1 MSVNV
6 RARGLGLRAN
16 GFLLSAVALTGACSD
31 AGTAGTGAGP
41 VTSSEA
47 LSLRADERCE
57 APQGEMSVSALSKFE
72 AETRITRRNDGAMVA
87 IWDSNVDYPGTG
99 GMQSIGYRVFR
110 PHCERGGGQ
119 GWGPVQLL
127 TVPGGHYH
135 SDPSVAVDREGDF
148 YLSFIAVEGP
158 IASPPSLFPSYP
170 ESIVRPYVARLRR
183 GATTADAP
191 VLISGPDDTF
201 TDKPWIAITPEGAVA
216 VSYLGGGNGPGFP
229 IVFAR
234 STDHGATWQ
243 RSVPDATNNAFLP
256 QVCIGGEGRRIY
268 VTDIYAPFGGGKQD
282 GAAMTSNVTLRERPI
297 DEARRSRAARRGRTP
312 TAPVITPGPLP
323 PGVPTQHLHW
333 SDDDGRTW
341 SEGNA
346 WPIDSNN
353 AYSITTCAVSGKD
366 VWLTEVFGAT
376 QDFPPPS
383 QTIRVGHF
391 TDRGATF
398 VGDTVPSFDGD
409 PFFAQPLIVADEEG
423 RLNLF
428 THTLQGYYDNSL
440 GGRFVRLRSRDGG
453 KTFGPTEALAT
464 DLFTGGG
471 AVRHNVGWMGDYQ
484 GGEARED
491 GTLDVTFVAPRQ
503 GIPQHV
509 TYLHLPR

>member
-1 MSVNV
+1 MRVNV

-16 GFLLSAVALTGACSD
+16 GFLLSVVALTGACSD
-31 AGTAGTGAGP
+31 AGTGAATA
-41 VTSSEA
+41 TSSEA
-47 LSLRADERCE
+47 LSGRADERCE
-57 APQGEMSVSALSKFE
+57 APQGEMSASEQSKFE
-72 AETRITRRNDGAMVA
+72 AETRITRRSDGTMVA
-87 IWDSNVDYPGTG
+87 IWDSNVDYPGVG
-99 GMQSIGYRVFR
+99 GMQSAGYRIFR
-110 PHCERGGGQ
+110 PHCEKGRGR
-119 GWGPVQLL
+119 GWGPVHLL
-127 TVPGGHYH
+127 TVPGSIYN
-135 SDPSVAVDREGDF
+135 SDPSVAVDRNGDF
-148 YLSFIAVEGP
+148 YLSFIATEGP
-158 IASPPSLFPSYP
+158 IVSPPSLFPSYP
-170 ESIVRPYVARLRR
+170 EDIMRPYVARLRR
-183 GATTADAP
+183 DAEVADAP

-201 TDKPWIAITPEGAVA
+201 TDKPWIAITPEGAVV
-216 VSYLGGGNGPGFP
+216 VSYLGGGNGPDFP
-229 IVFAR
+229 IVVAR
-234 STDHGATWQ
+234 SADHGVTWT
-243 RSVPDATNNAFLP
+243 RAIADGTNGAFLP
-256 QVCIGGEGRRIY
+256 QICVGNEGRRIF
-268 VTDIYAPFGGGKQD
+268 VTDNYAPVDTGHQD
-282 GAAMTSNVTLRERPI
+282 GAAVMANVTTRPRPI
-297 DEARRSRAARRGRTP
+297 DEARRSRAARRGRRA

-323 PGVPTQHLHW
+323 PDVATQHLHW

-341 SEGNA
+341 AEGNA

-353 AYSITTCAVSGKD
+353 GYSITTCAVSGKD

-409 PFFAQPLIVADEEG
+409 PFFDQPLIVADGEG
-423 RLNLF
+423 RVNLF
-428 THTLQGYYDNSL
+428 THTMQGYYDNSG

-464 DLFTGGG
+464 DLFTGH
-471 AVRHNVGWMGDYQ
+471 ATRHNVGWMGDYQ

-491 GTLDVTFVAPRQ
+491 GSLDVTFVAPRQ